1 MKIQNHFWI
10 FVATFLILS
19 SFTSIIASEPIKY
32 RLMTGEFQGRVTD
45 SVTGKPLMGANV
57 FIEHT
62 TVGATANAN
71 GEYRIPMVALGKQ
84 HVVASMIGYK
94 MENKKVNVS
103 PGETTVV
110 DFILKPTILEMG
122 AIVVTGTGTPH
133 IYEDNP
139 VRTSVIP
146 RRLIEQKQSVNLAD
160 ALDFTT
166 GVRIENDC
174 QNCNFSQVRILGL
187 DGKYSQ
193 ILIDGNPVVSSL
205 AGVYG
210 LEQIPE
216 EMIDQIEV
224 VKGGGSS
231 LYGGGSV
238 AGVINL
244 RTRRPATNQIRLRYV
259 GYSTEG
265 KMDHQIGAT
274 AEFINTTGNSGG
286 FVFGSARQRTPYDYN
301 DDGYSELG
309 ELKNESLGFNWYLK
323 LLETGEFHVHL
334 HRIHEQR
341 RGGNKFHLPYHEAQ
355 ISEVLEHWRW
365 GGTFRW
371 NHRSSP
377 LFDYRLYYSFA
388 LSKRKSYYGGLGTE
402 TPTAEDSAIAL
413 SAYGTTDNP
422 LHIGGTQMNYR
433 VGSQLL
439 TIGFQY
445 SRDEI
450 DDKATSNP
458 LYYINNTYTNFG
470 FFLQDNLHFGKNKQ
484 IEFVIGTRV
493 DKHSEIDDWTISPR
507 INGKFQLGRGFVLRT
522 AYTTGFKPPQTYD
535 EDLHLCGIA
544 GDQRITR
551 NGDDLKPEKSHS
563 FSAGFEFQNVVGK
576 IPTML
581 GVTGFYTS
589 LKDAF
594 AEEHVATTE
603 EAEIW
608 ERINHGSAEVKGV
621 EIDLGIRP
629 FSSVEF
635 RGGLTYKKSEYDE
648 MMEEWGTTNFL
659 RTPDLYGHLWISMD
673 VTSGIT
679 LFAAGNYTGKADVPH
694 EGEGVLKESDSSLEI
709 DLGLTLCIPIITDV
723 NGKLNV
729 GVKNLTNA
737 YQQDLDI
744 GAERDPAYVYGP
756 KRPRAIYA
764 GFETMF

>member
-1 MKIQNHFWI
+1 MKTQKHFCI

-19 SFTSIIASEPIKY
+19 LFNSITESEPVKD
-32 RLMTGEFQGRVTD
+32 RLMTGEFRGRVSD
-45 SVTGKPLMGANV
+45 SVTGKPLMGVNV

-71 GEYRIPMVALGKQ
+71 GEYHIPMVPLGEQ
-84 HVVASMIGYK
+84 YVAASMIGYK
-94 MENKKVNVS
+94 MEHKKVNVF

-110 DFILKPTILEMG
+110 DFKLKPTILEMG

-146 RRLIEQKQSVNLAD
+146 RRLIEQKQSANLAD
-160 ALDFTT
+160 ALNFTT
-166 GVRIENDC
+166 GVRVENDC

-193 ILIDGNPVVSSL
+193 ILIDGNPIVSSL

-231 LYGGGSV
+231 LYGGGAV

-244 RTRRPATNQIRLRYV
+244 RTRRPGTNQVRLRYA
-259 GYSTEG
+259 GYSTKG

-274 AEFINTTGNSGG
+274 AEFVNTTGNSGG

-301 DDGYSELG
+301 DDDYSELG
-309 ELKNESLGFNWYLK
+309 ELKNESLGLNWYLK
-323 LLETGEFHVHL
+323 LLETGEFYVHL

-341 RGGNKFHLPYHEAQ
+341 RGGNKFNLPYHEAQ
-355 ISEVLEHWRW
+355 IAEAVEHWRW

-371 NHRSSP
+371 DHRPSP

-388 LSKRKSYYGGLGTE
+388 LSKRKSYYGGLGIE
-402 TPTAEDSAIAL
+402 TPTAEDSTAAL
-413 SAYGTTDNP
+413 AAYGTTDNP
-422 LHIGGTQMNYR
+422 LHVGGTQMNYR
-433 VGSQLL
+433 MGNQLL
-439 TIGFQY
+439 TAGLQY

-458 LYYINNTYTNFG
+458 LYYISNTYTNLG
-470 FFLQDNLHFGKNKQ
+470 FFLQDNLYFGKNEQ
-484 IEFVIGTRV
+484 VEFVIGARV
-493 DKHSEIDDWTISPR
+493 DKHSEIDDWIISPR
-507 INGKFQLGRGFVLRT
+507 VNGKFQLGGGLVLRT

-563 FSAGFEFQNVVGK
+563 VSAGFEFQNVMGK

-608 ERINHGSAEVKGV
+608 ERINHGGAEVKGI

-629 FSSVEF
+629 LSRVEF

-648 MMEEWGTTNFL
+648 VLEDWGTTNFL
-659 RTPDLYGHLWISMD
+659 RTPDLYGHLWMSMD

-694 EGEGVLKESDSSLEI
+694 EGEGVLKESDSFFEI
-709 DLGLTLCIPIITDV
+709 DLGLTLRIPMITDV

-729 GVKNLTNA
+729 GVKNLTDA

-756 KRPRAIYA
+756 KRPRTIYA